1 MKLVLTAVCEV
12 LNVPSHRAEHPLWP
26 EASCP
31 FVHTERAP
39 SYVGTLHKF
48 DSKDDTIALEQVVS
62 ADIERPRPGEEIP
75 AYGNIYEYV
84 VFRCND
90 LKDLRFQK
98 PAQKSEWPQRPN
110 DPAILSV
117 SFPTLPT
124 YLPYLPS
131 PLQETHTM

>member
-1 MKLVLTAVCEV
+1 MSLVTELNIRYGQKPHV
-12 LNVPSHRAEHPLWP
+12 LSYTLN
-26 EASCP
+26 
-31 FVHTERAP
+31 AP
-39 SYVGTLHKF
+39 
-48 DSKDDTIALEQVVS
+48 
-62 ADIERPRPGEEIP
+62 P
-75 AYGNIYEYV
+75 AMSV
-84 VFRCND
+84 RSTSSD